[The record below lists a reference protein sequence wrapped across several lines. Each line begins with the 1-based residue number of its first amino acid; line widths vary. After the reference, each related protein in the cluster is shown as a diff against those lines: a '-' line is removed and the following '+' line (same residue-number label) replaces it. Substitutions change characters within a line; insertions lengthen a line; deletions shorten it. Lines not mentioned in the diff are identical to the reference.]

1 MILFRSS
8 LAASAWGSFIW
19 EQLSILH
26 QSLATIT
33 RGLVNILP
41 GSLAEAGSWELSCVM
56 RTQVQSVTMLQWCYK
71 VTKCSARHG
80 NRNTQGITRAMTL
93 LAYFLTGRGWITIN
107 YLVLHV
113 TSLSCD
119 INCDGECDA

>member
-8 LAASAWGSFIW
+8 LASAGGAFIW

-71 VTKCSARHG
+71 VTKLQSAQLGMEIETHK
-80 NRNTQGITRAMTL
+80 AS
-93 LAYFLTGRGWITIN
+93 
-107 YLVLHV
+107 LVR
-113 TSLSCD
+113 
-119 INCDGECDA
+119 

>member
-8 LAASAWGSFIW
+8 LAASAGGAFIW

-56 RTQVQSVTMLQWCYK
+56 RTQVQSVTMVLQ
-71 VTKCSARHG
+71 SAQLGMEIETHK
-80 NRNTQGITRAMTL
+80 AS
-93 LAYFLTGRGWITIN
+93 
-107 YLVLHV
+107 LVR
-113 TSLSCD
+113 
-119 INCDGECDA
+119 

>member
-26 QSLATIT
+26 QSLATIS

-41 GSLAEAGSWELSCVM
+41 GSLAEAGSWELSCAM
-56 RTQVQSVTMLQWCYK
+56 RTQVQRVTKLQCYKVTMLQSYK
-71 VTKCSARHG
+71 VLSSA
-80 NRNTQGITRAMTL
+80 
-93 LAYFLTGRGWITIN
+93 WK
-107 YLVLHV
+107 
-113 TSLSCD
+113 
-119 INCDGECDA
+119 